1 MKLLAGKGLKLPEG
15 NTDTSVFVTLTVSSD
30 KRNEYASK
38 TVAHSDGS
46 PEWGDVETP
55 LLLVKAAKIPV
66 DYATDPYLRLTVLS
80 VGTKKDSK
88 PSVLGR
94 AKIPF
99 AECEAGTVHDKWQPL
114 IKCKGSPA
122 EPSGE
127 LRCFVKVG
135 RAESFMLPKATEEAW
150 AIEKEEKAAAKKAA
164 LEKKRQAAAEK
175 ELLNEAATNKNERA
189 KNELVATKVA
199 DLKSKDAEKLNTVDK
214 GSKDQAKGAGTR
226 GKSAEKTS
234 ASKLGAGKAGK
245 ASTNAGATKASAQKA
260 KTTAAGGGGGGAK
273 VLMAATLKDATVDS
287 FDEVAQKQFVEA
299 LAASL
304 GVDPSQIKVAGVRPG
319 SVVVD
324 VEISGLE
331 DEAAAK
337 SVAAAAEDPATQAH
351 FAVGLEEA
359 GLGGVELSPA
369 TTVTDDA
376 DPEALAKSAEEKTK
390 DAEAAEKNV
399 KTAQEKREQ
408 AQKALVEKQKEK
420 EQKSG
425 KSKAAADD
433 KKGTAKNDKSKEED
447 SAAKKKEADELKLK
461 KEKQKQEKEAEKE
474 KLKKEK
480 EAAKVRFES
489 TIVSLLYM
497 RLITNPS

>member
-1 MKLLAGKGLKLPEG
+1 MVTVKLLAGKGLKLPEG
-15 NTDTSVFVTLTVSSD
+15 NTDTNTFVTLTVSSD
-30 KRNEYASK
+30 KRNEYTSK
-38 TVAHSDGS
+38 TVAHSEGN
-46 PEWGDVETP
+46 PEWGDVDTP
-55 LLLVKAAKIPV
+55 LVLVKGAKMPV
-66 DYATDPYLRLTVLS
+66 GFAEDPFLRLTVYS

-99 AECEAGTVHDKWQPL
+99 AECEAGLVHDKWQPL

-127 LRCFVKVG
+127 LRCFVKLG

-150 AIEKEEKAAAKKAA
+150 VTEKEEKAAAKKAA

-199 DLKSKDAEKLNTVDK
+199 DLKAKDAQK
-214 GSKDQAKGAGTR
+214 GQVKGADGKAKGT
-226 GKSAEKTS
+226 EKTS

-245 ASTNAGATKASAQKA
+245 ASTAADAKKAASQKA
-260 KTTAAGGGGGGAK
+260 KAGGAGGGGTK

-287 FDEVAQKQFVEA
+287 FDDVAQKQFIEA

-304 GVDPSQIKVAGVRPG
+304 GVDASQIKVAGVRPG
-319 SVVVD
+319 SLVVD

-351 FAVGLEEA
+351 LAVGLEEA
-359 GLGGVELSPA
+359 GLGGVELSPP
-369 TTVTDDA
+369 TTVTEDA
-376 DPEALAKSAEEKTK
+376 DPETLAKSAEEKSK

-399 KTAQEKREQ
+399 KTAQEKREK
-408 AQKALVEKQKEK
+408 AEKALVEKQKEK
-420 EQKSG
+420 EQKGEKPKAKKDEKKGGAAKGQESE
-425 KSKAAADD
+425 KAAKDS
-433 KKGTAKNDKSKEED
+433 KTKEEEN
-447 SAAKKKEADELKLK
+447 AAKKKEAEELKLK
-461 KEKQKQEKEAEKE
+461 KEKQMKEKEAERE
-474 KLKKEK
+474 KQKKEK
-480 EAAKVRFES
+480 EAAKVCF
-489 TIVSLLYM
+489 
-497 RLITNPS
+497 